1 MVKITVLNDNT
12 PGRGML
18 SEHGLSFHIQ
28 TNDRKVLLDAG
39 PGDVFKRNAEK
50 LGIDLFDLDAVV
62 LSHGHWDHGNGLR
75 YLPSLPLYTH
85 PAVFKKRYHNNRDG
99 VYVGLDFNRADL
111 EERFDL
117 HVTDKP
123 FQLGRNIWYLGEI
136 PRLNNFESKTTA
148 FQDDAGNEDFMMDDT
163 GVAVKSEG
171 GLIVISGCAHAGIV
185 NTIIHAKKVTGIENV
200 KAVLGGFHLKKNN
213 EVTRQ
218 TIREI
223 KQMNIRDV
231 YPSHC
236 TELPALAMFFNTFG
250 MNQVR
255 TGDVLTFE

>member
-1 MVKITVLNDNT
+1 MVTITVLNDNT

-28 TNDRKVLLDAG
+28 TDDRKVLLDAG
-39 PGDVFKRNAEK
+39 PGEVFKKNSEK
-50 LGIDLFDLDAVV
+50 LGLDLFDLDAVV

-75 YLPSLPLYTH
+75 YLPSLPLYAH
-85 PAVFKKRYHNNRDG
+85 PAVFKKRYHRERNED
-99 VYVGLDFNRADL
+99 YIGLDFNRADL

-117 HVTDKP
+117 HITDKP
-123 FQLGRNIWYLGEI
+123 FQMGRNIWYLGEI
-136 PRLNNFESKTTA
+136 ARLNNFEAKSTA
-148 FQDDAGNEDFMMDDT
+148 YIDDDGNEDFVPDDS
-163 GVAVKSEG
+163 GVAVKTKD

-185 NTIIHAKKVTGIENV
+185 NTINHAKKVTGIENV
-200 KAVLGGFHLKKNN
+200 RAVLGGFHLKNAN
-213 EVTRQ
+213 ELTRQ

-223 KQMNIRDV
+223 KQMNIKDV

-236 TELPALAMFFNTFG
+236 TDLPALAMFFNTFG
-250 MNQVR
+250 MNQIR